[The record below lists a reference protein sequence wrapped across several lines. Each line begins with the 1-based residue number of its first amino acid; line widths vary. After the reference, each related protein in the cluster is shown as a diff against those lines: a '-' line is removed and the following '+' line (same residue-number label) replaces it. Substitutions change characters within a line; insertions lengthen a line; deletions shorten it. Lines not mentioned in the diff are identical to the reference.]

1 MIKKICQETKMRKN
15 ILHDENQ
22 YLNMIETII
31 EENNEFIGRN
41 GKTLSIFGGVMHFDL
56 TDNKL
61 PLLTTKKLAYKT
73 CLKELLWFISGN
85 TSNKV
90 LNNQNVHI
98 WDGNSSRQYLD
109 SIGLTEREEGD
120 LGPIYGFQWRHF
132 NANYDGCNNN
142 YTNQGIDQ
150 ISNIIEELKNPYTR
164 NSRRLILTAW
174 NPCQLKEMALPP
186 CHILCQFNVT
196 NNTKLSCSL
205 YQRSGDLGLGVP
217 FNIASYSFLTHL
229 IAKIC
234 NLEAYEFIYN
244 LGNVHIYDDHII
256 NLKAQLSRIPYD
268 FPSITI
274 NNNSSNIDD
283 YKVEDFIID
292 NYKCHDSIK
301 LLMRE

>member
-1 MIKKICQETKMRKN
+1 
-15 ILHDENQ
+15 
-22 YLNMIETII
+22 
-31 EENNEFIGRN
+31 
-41 GKTLSIFGGVMHFDL
+41 MHFDL
-56 TDNKL
+56 TNNKL

-85 TSNKV
+85 TSNDI
-90 LNNQNVHI
+90 LNHQNVHI

-109 SIGLTEREEGD
+109 SIGLTERTEGD
-120 LGPIYGFQWRHF
+120 LGPIYGFQWRHY
-132 NANYDGCNNN
+132 NANYVGCNNN
-142 YTNQGIDQ
+142 YNNQGIDQ
-150 ISNIIEELKNPYTR
+150 INNIINDLKNPETR

-244 LGNVHIYDDHII
+244 LGNVHIYDDHVI
-256 NLKAQLSRIPYD
+256 NLKTQLTRVPYE
-268 FPSITI
+268 FPTITI

-283 YKVEDFIID
+283 YKLEDFEIN
-292 NYKCHDSIK
+292 NYKSHESIK

>member
-1 MIKKICQETKMRKN
+1 MIKKINKKTKIRKN
-15 ILHDENQ
+15 NFHDENQ
-22 YLNMIETII
+22 YLNMIETVI
-31 EENNEFIGRN
+31 EENNEYIGRN

-56 TDNKL
+56 TNNKL

-85 TSNKV
+85 TSNDI
-90 LNNQNVHI
+90 LNHQNVHI

-109 SIGLTEREEGD
+109 SIGLTERTEGD
-120 LGPIYGFQWRHF
+120 LGPIYGFQWRHY
-132 NANYDGCNNN
+132 NANYVGCNNN
-142 YTNQGIDQ
+142 YNNQGIDQ
-150 ISNIIEELKNPYTR
+150 INNIINDLKNPETR

-174 NPCQLKEMALPP
+174 NPCPLKEIALPP

-244 LGNVHIYDDHII
+244 LGNVHIYDDHVI
-256 NLKAQLSRIPYD
+256 NLKTQLTRVPYE
-268 FPSITI
+268 FPTITI

-283 YKVEDFIID
+283 YKLEDFEIN
-292 NYKCHDSIK
+292 NYKSHESIK